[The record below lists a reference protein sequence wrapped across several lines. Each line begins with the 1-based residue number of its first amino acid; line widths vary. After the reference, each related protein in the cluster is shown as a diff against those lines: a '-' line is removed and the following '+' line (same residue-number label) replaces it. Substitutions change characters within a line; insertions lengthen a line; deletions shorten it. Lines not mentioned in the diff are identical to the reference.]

1 MSDVPMPRLTLDQ
14 KITGKVAVF
23 GRYGFKVG
31 IAHLWN
37 QSPAWAHGYEEA
49 KQTPFSPQHLATLEI
64 FNWFFTSSPSS
75 AWVHLAAEM
84 QAGKTGIVTCLIRLM
99 LNSTNFARININ
111 SEDIFI
117 ITGMSDSAWVK
128 QTRKRMPTA
137 ETRENVYHNNDLHKI
152 IKKLSLKKDR
162 DGVLK
167 NVLIV
172 LDESHHASKTNNRPY
187 REVFE
192 KISAMCPN
200 SLWPENNIRILT
212 ISATDPACEIGTP
225 NVVRLITTDRYQSVQ
240 KLKNAGRI
248 HAAYSLKDE
257 TGVKALV
264 NFINTTFGNDA
275 NLHHVIRLQKNGA
288 DSLKEMLS
296 RLMPGCRVISW
307 DSTRTRTSLSSAASV
322 STKSDDDINT
332 ILDEEPL
339 VPTFILIK
347 NMFYAAKTVHDT
359 HIGVLFER
367 ITSTSKDDTIL
378 QSLLGRACGYGK
390 SNRTQIFTSLDTV
403 TNYINV
409 WTGLV
414 KKYKLGS
421 SITIPKEVEHSFKNK
436 QPMAGITHRNIATG
450 TTLGITSTRA
460 LPTSSTRA
468 GNMPMLPTIPA
479 RVALNED
486 DFESEWSPWFIGSTA
501 EDQALKWW
509 RNKGKRGQILK
520 KNDEGFYLC
529 ALSKGPQVLR
539 KESID
544 ALRAGKKTASM
555 PKASK
560 LTVGETE
567 CRRYGAYANTTD
579 KDSVCFCVHWIK
591 RIR

>member
-1 MSDVPMPRLTLDQ
+1 
-14 KITGKVAVF
+14 
-23 GRYGFKVG
+23 
-31 IAHLWN
+31 
-37 QSPAWAHGYEEA
+37 
-49 KQTPFSPQHLATLEI
+49 
-64 FNWFFTSSPSS
+64 
-75 AWVHLAAEM
+75 
-84 QAGKTGIVTCLIRLM
+84 
-99 LNSTNFARININ
+99 
-111 SEDIFI
+111 
-117 ITGMSDSAWVK
+117 
-128 QTRKRMPTA
+128 
-137 ETRENVYHNNDLHKI
+137 
-152 IKKLSLKKDR
+152 
-162 DGVLK
+162 
-167 NVLIV
+167 
-172 LDESHHASKTNNRPY
+172 
-187 REVFE
+187 
-192 KISAMCPN
+192 
-200 SLWPENNIRILT
+200 
-212 ISATDPACEIGTP
+212 
-225 NVVRLITTDRYQSVQ
+225 
-240 KLKNAGRI
+240 
-248 HAAYSLKDE
+248 
-257 TGVKALV
+257 
-264 NFINTTFGNDA
+264 
-275 NLHHVIRLQKNGA
+275 
-288 DSLKEMLS
+288 
-296 RLMPGCRVISW
+296 MPGCRVISW
-307 DSTRTRTSLSSAASV
+307 DSTRTRTSLSSAASA

-390 SNRTQIFTSLDTV
+390 SNRTQIFTSLETV

-509 RNKGKRGQILK
+509 RNKGKRGHILK

-544 ALRAGKKTASM
+544 TLRAGKKTASM

>member
-1 MSDVPMPRLTLDQ
+1 MPRLTLQ
-14 KITGKVAVF
+14 QRITGKVA
-23 GRYGFKVG
+23 RLAQSGFKVG

-37 QSPAWAHGYEEA
+37 QTPAWASDYEEA
-49 KQTPFSPQHLATLEI
+49 KAKPFPPQHLAAIEI
-64 FNWFFTSSPSS
+64 FSLFFTSPQK

-84 QAGKTGIVTCLIRLM
+84 QAGKTGVVTCLIRLM
-99 LNSTNFARININ
+99 LNSTNFARVNIN
-111 SEDIFI
+111 SEDIFV
-117 ITGMSDSAWVK
+117 ITGMSDTAWVN
-128 QTRKRMPTA
+128 QTRNRMPTA
-137 ETRENVYHNNDLHKI
+137 ETRGNVYHNNDLHKI
-152 IKKLSLKKDR
+152 VQKLSRKKDR
-162 DGVLK
+162 DGLLK

-172 LDESHHASKTNNRPY
+172 LDESHHASKINNRPY
-187 REVFE
+187 REVFD
-192 KISAMCPN
+192 KISAMCPVD
-200 SLWPENNIRILT
+200 SWSENNIRILT
-212 ISATDPACEIGTP
+212 ISATDPACEIATP
-225 NVVRLITTDRYQSVQ
+225 NVVRLLTNEYYQSVQ
-240 KLKNAGRI
+240 KLNNAARLYD
-248 HAAYSLKDE
+248 AYSLKDE
-257 TGVKALV
+257 TGVSALV
-264 NFINTTFGNDA
+264 KFINATFGENA

-307 DSTRTRTSLSSAASV
+307 DSTRTRSSSSSAASA
-322 STKSDDDINT
+322 STKSDDINA

-359 HIGVLFER
+359 HIGVFFER

-390 SNRTQIFTSLDTV
+390 STRTQIFTSLQTV

-421 SITIPKEVEHSFKNK
+421 SITIPHDVEHSFKNK
-436 QPMAGITHRNIATG
+436 QPMAGIAHRSAAAG
-450 TTLGITSTRA
+450 TTLGITLTRA

-468 GNMPMLPTIPA
+468 GNIPALPTLAP
-479 RVALNED
+479 RVAANTD
-486 DFESEWSPWFIGSTA
+486 DFESEWSPWFTT
-501 EDQALKWW
+501 EDEMHDWAKKKGG
-509 RNKGKRGQILK
+509 NKKTHK
-520 KNDEGFYLC
+520 KNDDGFYLC
-529 ALSKGPQVLR
+529 SATEGRNVLR

-544 ALRAGKKTASM
+544 ALRAGKKTSSLPNDMAVDRSI
-555 PKASK
+555 
-560 LTVGETE
+560 
-567 CRRYGAYANTTD
+567 CRRYVAYVNTTD